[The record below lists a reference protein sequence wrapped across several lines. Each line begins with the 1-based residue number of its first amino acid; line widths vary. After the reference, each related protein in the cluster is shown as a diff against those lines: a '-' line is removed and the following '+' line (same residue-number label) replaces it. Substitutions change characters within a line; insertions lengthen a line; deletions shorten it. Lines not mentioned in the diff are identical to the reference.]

1 MRADTILTGG
11 RVHTVAADDADAE
24 ALAIAGGRIVA
35 IGTAREIAELA
46 GPSTVTIDVEGGM
59 VLPGFQDAHAHPL
72 HGGLASLR
80 CDLYATSSA
89 EEHLEAIRRYA
100 ADHPEREWIV
110 GGGWSMDDF
119 GGAMP
124 SRALLDAAVPGRPVV
139 LEARDGHTA
148 WLSTRGL
155 ELAGIGAST
164 PDPAGGVIDRE
175 PDGTPSG
182 TLQEL
187 AIRLVDPV
195 LPPTTEAE
203 WDDALVRMQA
213 ELHRLGITA
222 CQEAAADEALV
233 GAYLRAASAGRL
245 TVRMEGDLAWSPA
258 RGLDQLDDLIALRA
272 AAQAPRLRMRG
283 AKLFQDGVVENGT
296 AAMLEPY
303 LGGGGAGDDRRGL
316 SLYPPDELDAIVRAL
331 DAAGFQV
338 HVHTIGD
345 RAVREAL
352 DAIEAAIHANGR
364 RDARHHLAHVQ
375 FVHPTDVARFAALEV
390 VANVTPLWA
399 VRSGYVEDLTLPF
412 VTERAAATLYPFGSL
427 HAAGAR
433 LAFGSDWP
441 VSTPDP
447 LVQLEV
453 AVSRRPP
460 GSPDAAEPLLLDEA
474 LDLRTAIRAATAGAA
489 YVNGLDAETGTIE
502 PGTLA
507 DLVVLDSDLLAAE
520 APPPTAAR
528 VLLTMVE
535 GVVVHDAR

>member
-11 RVHTVAADDADAE
+11 RVHRVAPGAPDAE
-24 ALAIAGGRIVA
+24 ALAVAGGRIVA
-35 IGTAREIAELA
+35 VGTAREIAQLA
-46 GPSTVTIDVEGGM
+46 GPSTSTIDVAGGL

-80 CDLYATSSA
+80 CDLYGSSSA
-89 EEHLEAIRRYA
+89 GEHLDAVRRYA
-100 ADHPEREWIV
+100 AEHPEREWIV

-139 LEARDGHTA
+139 LETRDGHTS
-148 WLSTRGL
+148 WLSSRAL
-155 ELAGIGAST
+155 ELAGIGPST
-164 PDPAGGVIDRE
+164 PDPPGGVIDRE

-187 AIRLVDPV
+187 ATRLVDQVIPA
-195 LPPTTEAE
+195 TTAAE
-203 WDDALVRMQA
+203 WDEALVRMQT

-222 CQEAAADEALV
+222 CQEAAADEELV
-233 GAYLRAASAGRL
+233 AAYLRAAHTRRL
-245 TVRMEGDLAWSPA
+245 TLRMEGNLAWSPG
-258 RGLDQLDDLIALRA
+258 RGLDQLADLVELRA
-272 AAQAPRLRMRG
+272 AAQATRVRMRG

-296 AAMLEPY
+296 AAMLDPY
-303 LGGGGAGDDRRGL
+303 RDGIGAGPDRRGL
-316 SLYPPDELDAIVRAL
+316 SLYPPDELDAIVTAL
-331 DAAGFQV
+331 DAEGFQV

-352 DAIEAAIHANGR
+352 DAIETARRASGR

-375 FVHPTDVARFAALEV
+375 FAHPVDVARFAELEV

-399 VRSGYVEDLTLPF
+399 VSSGYVEELTLPF
-412 VTERAAATLYPFGSL
+412 VSERAAAGMYPFGAL

-453 AVSRRPP
+453 AVTRRPP
-460 GSPDAAEPLLLDEA
+460 GEPDAVPLLPREA
-474 LDLRTAIRAATAGAA
+474 LDLRTAIHAATAGAA
-489 YVNGLDAETGTIE
+489 FVNGLDAETGTLE
-502 PGTLA
+502 PGRLA
-507 DLVVLDSDLLAAE
+507 DVVVLDLDLLAPGA
-520 APPPTAAR
+520 APPTAASV
-528 VLLTMVE
+528 VLTLVE
-535 GVVVHDAR
+535 GEIVHDAR